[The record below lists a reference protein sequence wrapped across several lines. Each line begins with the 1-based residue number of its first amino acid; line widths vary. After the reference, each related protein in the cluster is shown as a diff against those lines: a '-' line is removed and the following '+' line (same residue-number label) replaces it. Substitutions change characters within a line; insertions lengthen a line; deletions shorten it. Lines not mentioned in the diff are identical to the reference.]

1 MRFLKTGDRG
11 KDVLT
16 LKIWLNKYRFRDNAG
31 KPLNTN
37 SDLFDVSMRQGL
49 KRFQRAANIPPTG
62 KFDLATQRI
71 LPNYNPDKPIQGVGY
86 FINPEITPLDKIEW
100 SGLRAKGITEVYVRI
115 VNANFNQFGP
125 DLTSIVKAGLKPF
138 AWVWQG
144 FSYTSYLT
152 LQGWNMVLDMET
164 YEMPK
169 FYSEIRGIQNL
180 CKANKK
186 TFILCTKAQEWDGK
200 QYWNIIKDYCD
211 YLMPMLYLNDYKKSL
226 SQLTEYMKIYNK
238 EYPGKIYPALETYES
253 DQNVVSKSNSDLMS
267 EINAIKPY
275 CKGFGLFR
283 YGLSNY

>member
-1 MRFLKTGDRG
+1 MRFLKTGNRG

-16 LKIWLNKYRFRDNAG
+16 LKIWLNKFKFRDDAG

-37 SDLFDVSMRQGL
+37 SDLFDVSMRQAL
-49 KRFQRAANIPPTG
+49 KRFQRAIPIPDTG
-62 KFDLATQRI
+62 KFDKKTQKE

-115 VNANFNQFGP
+115 VNANYNQFGS

-169 FYSEIRGIQNL
+169 FYDEIRGIQNL
-180 CKANKK
+180 CKANKR
-186 TFILCTKAQEWDGK
+186 TFILCTKADGWDGDQK
-200 QYWNIIKDYCD
+200 WSTLQGYCD
-211 YLMPMLYLNDYKKSL
+211 YLMPMLHLQDYGMTIESL
-226 SQLTEYMKIYNK
+226 SEYMQKYNK
-238 EYPGKIYPALETYES
+238 LYPGKIYPALETYKS
-253 DQNVVSKSNSDLMS
+253 DKNVVAKSNSDLMS
-267 EINAIKPY
+267 EVNAVKTY
-275 CKGFGLFR
+275 CKGFALFR